1 MTIGLAEPVVSS
13 QHVASMR
20 FLVCQDLRM
29 VQDPSFLKKHGDW
42 MVCGEQREIH
52 AFAFGNGYLTF
63 LVLNREQVGV
73 LACFLVAYETI
84 VATLIQWNE

>member
-29 VQDPSFLKKHGDW
+29 V
-42 MVCGEQREIH
+42 
-52 AFAFGNGYLTF
+52 
-63 LVLNREQVGV
+63 
-73 LACFLVAYETI
+73 
-84 VATLIQWNE
+84 